1 MKIAVYAKAGTIPQ
15 YRWVRLTG
23 VMNKDGAYEVE
34 QVGATRRAH
43 AIVLDHPA
51 GAISATTHGY
61 AETMGPLVMAEAD
74 SPISADGETT
84 PNADGTVS
92 GAKRGDQTVAV
103 CIGGAAK
110 GAKTLIMMRWG
121 RQK

>member
-1 MKIAVYAKAGTIPQ
+1 MKIAVYAKTGTIPQ

-23 VMNKDGAYEVE
+23 VSNKDGAYEVE
-34 QVGATRRAH
+34 LVGPTKRAH

-51 GAISATTHGY
+51 GGISATTHGY
-61 AETMGPLVMAEAD
+61 AETLGPLVRAEAD
-74 SPISADGETT
+74 SAIPADGETT
-84 PNADGTVS
+84 PNADGTVT

-110 GAKTLIMMRWG
+110 GATALIMMRWG
-121 RQK
+121 RQR